1 MVCWCVVRG
10 VASVLFVRGF
20 RVRFVWVGGAGSE
33 SSSLLVGFG
42 WSGGVGRGGCLPGS
56 LCWSGR
62 GVALKVWRF
71 VCLRRSR
78 CRLLTRAV
86 QIRCIVDALKMS
98 ASWMRLITNLDMI
111 EGDSAVSGM
120 IGARALSI
128 AGSCCLSVL

>member
-1 MVCWCVVRG
+1 MR
-10 VASVLFVRGF
+10 L
-20 RVRFVWVGGAGSE
+20 VWVEGAGSGS
-33 SSSLLVGFG
+33 SSSLLGFG
-42 WSGGVGRGGCLPGS
+42 WSGGVGRDGCLPGS

-62 GVALKVWRF
+62 GVAFRVRCF

-86 QIRCIVDALKMS
+86 LIRCIVDALKMS

-120 IGARALSI
+120 MGARARSI
-128 AGSCCLSVL
+128 AGSRCLSVL